1 MNSRYP
7 GDGLYQVILGC
18 SQLQGSS
25 PVLAP
30 AGIQRHDLQ
39 LPASLAFR
47 QVQCSGHCS
56 DHFLFQKKNDEF
68 VEERKGYCCTVQ
80 EGIQCYVENS
90 DLLTEDLKFPNNN
103 GCPNRARAQCEKR
116 QAEHEKMA
124 GRKEGKGKCSSGPFF
139 LVFCVVVIVAF
150 LLASWKQGNNE
161 IYVVPT

>member
-1 MNSRYP
+1 MFRTLLRSFLVSEEEWWICWGKER
-7 GDGLYQVILGC
+7 IL
-18 SQLQGSS
+18 LHSS
-25 PVLAP
+25 
-30 AGIQRHDLQ
+30 G
-39 LPASLAFR
+39 
-47 QVQCSGHCS
+47 
-56 DHFLFQKKNDEF
+56 
-68 VEERKGYCCTVQ
+68 
-80 EGIQCYVENS
+80 GIQCYVENS